1 MFIQYIV
8 KKLHLKLSVLPM
20 IYLGWHLNL
29 CVIPSKKRVQ
39 KCDIYQTWLYLWL
52 CNYLIYVVSD
62 SNGEKNPAEIKREKE
77 KKRYAAMSA
86 SDKQEK
92 IEKVIVT
99 RTSNRVREE
108 EAYREM
114 FKNSC
119 SQAVLASVPKRP
131 ITRSV
136 TRGGYIYIVTVLYI
150 YICPGLV
157 KPFSMEHALCEH
169 VYTVKNHLLTLEFGN
184 QKMRC

>member
-1 MFIQYIV
+1 
-8 KKLHLKLSVLPM
+8 
-20 IYLGWHLNL
+20 
-29 CVIPSKKRVQ
+29 
-39 KCDIYQTWLYLWL
+39 
-52 CNYLIYVVSD
+52 
-62 SNGEKNPAEIKREKE
+62 
-77 KKRYAAMSA
+77 MSA

-99 RTSNRVREE
+99 RTSNRVWEE

-157 KPFSMEHALCEH
+157 KPFSMEHVLCEH
-169 VYTVKNHLLTLEFGN
+169 VYMGIQGKNGPRHMQLYFYDVDPTGTRTKNIVFRDILQTW
-184 QKMRC
+184 K

>member
-1 MFIQYIV
+1 
-8 KKLHLKLSVLPM
+8 
-20 IYLGWHLNL
+20 
-29 CVIPSKKRVQ
+29 
-39 KCDIYQTWLYLWL
+39 LWL

-62 SNGEKNPAEIKREKE
+62 SNGGKKNPAEIKREKE
-77 KKRYAAMSA
+77 KKRYAAMST

-119 SQAVLASVPKRP
+119 SQAVLASVGKN
-131 ITRSV
+131 TLS
-136 TRGGYIYIVTVLYI
+136 
-150 YICPGLV
+150 PGV
-157 KPFSMEHALCEH
+157 
-169 VYTVKNHLLTLEFGN
+169 
-184 QKMRC
+184 

>member
-1 MFIQYIV
+1 MLFQTAMV
-8 KKLHLKLSVLPM
+8 KKK
-20 IYLGWHLNL
+20 
-29 CVIPSKKRVQ
+29 
-39 KCDIYQTWLYLWL
+39 
-52 CNYLIYVVSD
+52 
-62 SNGEKNPAEIKREKE
+62 PAEIKREKE

-92 IEKVIVT
+92 IEKVIAT

-136 TRGGYIYIVTVLYI
+136 TRGGYIYIVIVLYI

-157 KPFSMEHALCEH
+157 KPFSMEHVLCEH
-169 VYTVKNHLLTLEFGN
+169 VYTVKNHLLILEFGN

>member
-1 MFIQYIV
+1 M
-8 KKLHLKLSVLPM
+8 
-20 IYLGWHLNL
+20 
-29 CVIPSKKRVQ
+29 
-39 KCDIYQTWLYLWL
+39 WL

-62 SNGEKNPAEIKREKE
+62 SNGGKKNPAEIKREKE
-77 KKRYAAMSA
+77 KKRYAAMST

-99 RTSNRVREE
+99 RTSNRE
-108 EAYREM
+108 EAYRGM

-169 VYTVKNHLLTLEFGN
+169 VYTVKNHLLILEFGN
-184 QKMRC
+184 